1 MGDVFRTP
9 DERFDGLP
17 GLEWEP
23 EYREWDGLRLA
34 HLDEGGGGGGET
46 VVMLHGEP
54 TWSYLLRKVM
64 PPLLEAGHR
73 CIAPDLPGFG
83 RSDKPLDAG
92 WYSFDRHAAAV
103 GSLLERLDLT
113 DVTLL
118 MHDWGGPIGLRVATT
133 PGLRER
139 VTRLA
144 AVDAPLLTG
153 EQDPG
158 ESWRIFRD
166 LVAARDELPIGRV
179 VRMGCRER
187 LPREVLA
194 AYDAPFPD
202 GASQAGVRA
211 FPRMVPVAPAGPV
224 ARAGREIVAALRGDE
239 RPALLMWAESDPIFP
254 REQFAGA
261 LAAAL
266 PRGGDVVLLEG
277 AGHFVP
283 EDRGE
288 ELAELL
294 ASWLSE
300 VARPQ
305 RRPAR

>member
-1 MGDVFRTP
+1 MDEVFRTP

-17 GLEWEP
+17 APAYEP
-23 EYREWDGLRLA
+23 RYRDWDGLRLA
-34 HLDEGGGGGGET
+34 HVDVGEGRPI
-46 VVMLHGEP
+46 VMLHGQP
-54 TWSYLLRKVM
+54 TWSYLFRRPIERLSA
-64 PPLLEAGHR
+64 AGWR
-73 CIAPDLPGFG
+73 CVAPDLPGFG

-92 WYSFDRHAAAV
+92 WYSFDRHVAAV

-224 ARAGREIVAALRGDE
+224 ARAGQEIVAALRGDE